1 MDITW
6 PQRGGALGGQLRPKL
21 VHSEAA
27 RPTRQIPPHIA
38 LILPS
43 AQGLLCSE
51 ELSHPPVFV
60 LRIHQTDKRSG
71 QRGDGGRA
79 WHDKHLNNG
88 FGGVFVCVC
97 VCGSLMR
104 SLLLLSD
111 SLFMIH
117 PHEVTVEVSNHRSK
131 SPCSWFPLTRSWLKV
146 FLINNSSLKAASGAS
161 QAFVSVRI
169 RAAAALWARMQIT
182 DVHLHF

>member
-97 VCGSLMR
+97 VCVARSCAHCCCYPTACLWFILM
-104 SLLLLSD
+104 
-111 SLFMIH
+111 
-117 PHEVTVEVSNHRSK
+117 K
-131 SPCSWFPLTRSWLKV
+131 SPLKCRIIA
-146 FLINNSSLKAASGAS
+146 LNHPAADSHS
-161 QAFVSVRI
+161 PDRDWRCF
-169 RAAAALWARMQIT
+169 W
-182 DVHLHF
+182 